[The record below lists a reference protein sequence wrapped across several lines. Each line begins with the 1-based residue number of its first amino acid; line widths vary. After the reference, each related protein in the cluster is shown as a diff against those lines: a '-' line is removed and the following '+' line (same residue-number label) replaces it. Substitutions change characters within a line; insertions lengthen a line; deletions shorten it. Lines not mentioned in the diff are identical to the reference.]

1 MSTYLGKDGIVKA
14 AGVAIAEVMD
24 FSVEQSADTEEDT
37 SKGDDWRSYKTTFK
51 TWSGEV
57 TCRYDPTD
65 STGQQALAVG
75 EVVALLLY
83 PVNATAG
90 SPQLSGNAIITTIG
104 IESPLEGL
112 CSRSFSFQGNGALT
126 EGTAT

>member
-1 MSTYLGKDGIVKA
+1 MTGREIMSTFIGKDGIVKA

-90 SPQLSGNAIITTIG
+90 SPQLWGIAILRRVGCTG
-104 IESPLEGL
+104 RAGGV
-112 CSRSFSFQGNGALT
+112 SR
-126 EGTAT
+126 